1 MNTKHKGML
10 DIMVGAE
17 ISARGDA
24 LLIIR
29 RKNTARFGIRAQ
41 SIVQGLG
48 SASGTA
54 QDRYYKSVFANIQ
67 DFSNPFE

>member
-1 MNTKHKGML
+1 ML
-10 DIMVGAE
+10 DIMVGTE
-17 ISARGDA
+17 IGARGNT

-29 RKNTARFGIRAQ
+29 RKNIARFGIRAQ

-54 QDRYYKSVFANIQ
+54 QDRCYKSVFASIQ
-67 DFSNPFE
+67 DFSDPFE